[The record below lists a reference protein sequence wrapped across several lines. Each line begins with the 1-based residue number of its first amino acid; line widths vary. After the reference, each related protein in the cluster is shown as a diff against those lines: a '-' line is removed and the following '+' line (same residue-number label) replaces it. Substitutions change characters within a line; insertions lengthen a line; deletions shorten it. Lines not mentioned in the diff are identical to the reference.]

1 MLPLIA
7 LYEQEITFMKIKYVY
22 ISTQNPGTEHWNNL
36 NGTTANYIMSQ
47 FGCGLTYAVDL
58 YSFIL
63 LHIYHLQ
70 SDVIGN
76 TKHSVIDMA
85 VILLGVIL
93 IRAAFQ
99 VRILHTHTHTCA
111 QPQKLPRLLTW
122 NITWNILYVC
132 VNMT

>member
-85 VILLGVIL
+85 VMLLGVIL

-99 VRILHTHTHTCA
+99 VSILHTHTCA

>member
-1 MLPLIA
+1 MSIF
-7 LYEQEITFMKIKYVY
+7 QHK
-22 ISTQNPGTEHWNNL
+22 NPGTEHWNNL

-47 FGCGLTYAVDL
+47 FGCGLTCAVDL

-85 VILLGVIL
+85 VMLLSVIL

-99 VRILHTHTHTCA
+99 ARILHTHALSH
-111 QPQKLPRLLTW
+111 KSFH
-122 NITWNILYVC
+122 VF
-132 VNMT
+132 

>member
-1 MLPLIA
+1 
-7 LYEQEITFMKIKYVY
+7 MKIKYVY

-85 VILLGVIL
+85 VMLLGVIL